1 LLIVIC
7 YPATADL
14 FILKQQTKNMKKII
28 STLLFF
34 CLAINAKSQY
44 ETMSAIP
51 GAKMY
56 FSDKP
61 FTTNHE
67 GAKTSFK
74 SSDFIYGRIELD
86 NQTLL
91 DAFKMNSIKT
101 KYYYLRFWVCSYK
114 NGEQQGSKNSW
125 EYLLI
130 KNEDD
135 VKKSYLNFDIL
146 PNPSTATSALCGLED
161 FTSNI
166 AGGPLYFIVNQS
178 SFPEDGEYSI
188 QVRLFLESFDGW
200 GKRQDFEKWP
210 EVKDEFKFRFNSNDI
225 QTLKKNGEAGDE
237 LVRRNTFRLSKLPD
251 YFSNPNK
258 LNDPMLSNA
267 NISAVLKRDLPSGG
281 MTLLKFAVGS
291 YTGSLWLTE
300 KNDLGIILRRYVNP
314 DIKIVYRF
322 QDDCYVG
329 YARLWQ
335 EYVGGGK
342 YGPLIVGAR
351 SCNTCGN
358 KIDCSLVK

>member
-1 LLIVIC
+1 MNK
-7 YPATADL
+7 
-14 FILKQQTKNMKKII
+14 FII
-28 STLLFF
+28 SICLL
-34 CLAINAKSQY
+34 CLSLGAKSQY

-61 FTTNHE
+61 FTNGHE
-67 GAKTSFK
+67 GSKTSFR

-91 DAFKMNSIKT
+91 DAFKMSSIKT

-135 VKKSYLNFDIL
+135 VKKNYLNFDIL
-146 PNPSTATSALCGLED
+146 PSPAAATSALCGLED

-166 AGGPLYFIVNQS
+166 AGGPLYFIVNES
-178 SFPEDGEYSI
+178 SFPQDGEYSI
-188 QVRLFLESFDGW
+188 QVRLFLESYDGW
-200 GKRQDFEKWP
+200 GKKQDYEKWP
-210 EVKDEFKFRFNSNDI
+210 QVKDEFKFNFNSNDI

-237 LVRRNTFRLSKLPD
+237 RIRRNTFRLSKLPD
-251 YFSNPNK
+251 YFSNPTK
-258 LNDPMLSNA
+258 LSDPMLSNA
-267 NISAVLKRDLPSGG
+267 NIGAVLKRDLPSGG
-281 MTLLKFAVGS
+281 MTLLKFAVAN
-291 YTGSLWLTE
+291 YTGALWQTE
-300 KNDLGIILRRYVNP
+300 KNELGIILRRFVTP
-314 DIKIVYRF
+314 DVKIVYKF
-322 QDDCYVG
+322 ENDCYVG

-342 YGPLIVGAR
+342 YGPLIVGSR
-351 SCNTCGN
+351 SCNSCGD
-358 KIDCSLVK
+358 KIDCALVK

>member
-1 LLIVIC
+1 M
-7 YPATADL
+7 
-14 FILKQQTKNMKKII
+14 NRII
-28 STLLFF
+28 ITF
-34 CLAINAKSQY
+34 CMLCFAINAKSQY
-44 ETMSAIP
+44 ETMNPIA

-61 FTTNHE
+61 FSTNHD
-67 GAKTSFK
+67 GGKTSFK

-91 DAFKMNSIKT
+91 EAFKLSSIKT

-135 VKKSYLNFDIL
+135 VKKNYLNFDIL
-146 PNPSTATSALCGLED
+146 PNPNTPTSALCGTED

-188 QVRLFLESFDGW
+188 QVRLFLESYDGW
-200 GKRQDFEKWP
+200 GKMQDPEKWP
-210 EVKDEFKFRFNSNDI
+210 EVKDEFKFNFNSGDI

-237 LVRRNTFRLSKLPD
+237 LIRKNTFRLSKLPD
-251 YFSNPNK
+251 YFSKPNT
-258 LNDPMLSNA
+258 LGDPMLTNA
-267 NISAVLKRDLPSGG
+267 NISAVLKRDLPSGN
-281 MTLLKFAVGS
+281 MTLIKFVAGN
-291 YTGSLWLTE
+291 YTGPLWQVE
-300 KNDLGIILRRYVNP
+300 KNDLGLILRRYVTP
-314 DIKIVYRF
+314 DIKIAYKF
-322 QDDCYVG
+322 EDDCYVG

-342 YGPLIVGAR
+342 YGPLIVGSR
-351 SCNTCGN
+351 SCNSCGD
-358 KIDCSLVK
+358 KIDCSLIK

>member
-1 LLIVIC
+1 MHKVLITVCLLCFAV
-7 YPATADL
+7 Y
-14 FILKQQTKNMKKII
+14 
-28 STLLFF
+28 
-34 CLAINAKSQY
+34 AKSQD
-44 ETMSAIP
+44 EIMSAIP

-61 FTTNHE
+61 FTNNHE
-67 GAKTSFK
+67 GSKTSFK

-91 DAFKMNSIKT
+91 DAFKMSSIKT
-101 KYYYLRFWVCSYK
+101 QYYYLRFWVCSYK

-130 KNEDD
+130 KNEAD
-135 VKKSYLNFDIL
+135 VKKNYLNFDIL
-146 PNPSTATSALCGLED
+146 PNPASATSALCGLED
-161 FTSNI
+161 FSSNI

-200 GKRQDFEKWP
+200 GKKQDLEKWP
-210 EVKDEFKFRFNSNDI
+210 EVKEEFKFMFNTNDI

-237 LVRRNTFRLSKLPD
+237 LVRKNTFRLSKLPD

-258 LNDPMLSNA
+258 LSDPLLSNA

-281 MTLLKFAVGS
+281 MTLLKFAVGDF
-291 YTGSLWLTE
+291 TGPLWQTE
-300 KNDLGIILRRYVNP
+300 KNELGIILRRFVTP
-314 DIKIVYRF
+314 DIKIAYRF
-322 QDDCYVG
+322 ENDCYSG
-329 YARLWQ
+329 FARLWQ

-342 YGPLIVGAR
+342 YGPLIVGRR
-351 SCNTCGN
+351 SCNNCGD
-358 KIDCSLVK
+358 KIDCNLVK

>member
-1 LLIVIC
+1 MKQMII
-7 YPATADL
+7 AISL
-14 FILKQQTKNMKKII
+14 FCAGLQAQ
-28 STLLFF
+28 
-34 CLAINAKSQY
+34 SQY
-44 ETMSAIP
+44 ETMNAIP

-61 FTTNHE
+61 FGNNHD
-67 GAKTSFK
+67 GSKTSFK
-74 SSDFIYGRIELD
+74 SSDFIYGRIELN

-91 DAFKMNSIKT
+91 EAFKMSSIKT
-101 KYYYLRFWVCSYK
+101 KYYYLRYWVCAYK

-130 KNEDD
+130 KNEED

-146 PNPSTATSALCGLED
+146 PSPTAATSAMCGLED

-166 AGGPLYFIVNQS
+166 ASGPLYFIINSS

-188 QVRLFLESFDGW
+188 QVRLFLESYDGW
-200 GKRQDFEKWP
+200 GKQQDFEKWP
-210 EVKDEFKFRFNSNDI
+210 EVKDEFKFQFNSNDI
-225 QTLKKNGEAGDE
+225 QTLKKNGDDGSE

-267 NISAVLKRDLPSGG
+267 NISAVLKRDLPSGN
-281 MTLLKFAVGS
+281 MTLLKFAVGD
-291 YTGSLWLTE
+291 YTGPLWQTE
-300 KNDLGIILRRYVNP
+300 KNELGIILRRYVTP
-314 DIKIVYRF
+314 DIKIAYKF
-322 QDDCYVG
+322 DGDCYVG

-335 EYVGGGK
+335 EYTGGGK

-351 SCNTCGN
+351 TSNSSGD
-358 KIDCSLVK
+358 KIDCNLVK